1 MRASQFCKE
10 HNFDIK
16 ALSPLVTHLNYL
28 DVIQLMQD
36 KQESAP
42 MFIQV
47 PSIQTQAP
55 VVHEPEVLR
64 KQNDIELTI
73 SVGVKVVVAP
83 EVGADKLVRIIE
95 LLKDL

>member
-1 MRASQFCKE
+1 
-10 HNFDIK
+10 
-16 ALSPLVTHLNYL
+16 
-28 DVIQLMQD
+28 
-36 KQESAP
+36 

-47 PSIQTQAP
+47 PSTQTQAP

>member
-1 MRASQFCKE
+1 MPASQFCKE

-16 ALSPLVTHLNYL
+16 VLSPLVTHLNYL

-47 PSIQTQAP
+47 PSTQTQAP